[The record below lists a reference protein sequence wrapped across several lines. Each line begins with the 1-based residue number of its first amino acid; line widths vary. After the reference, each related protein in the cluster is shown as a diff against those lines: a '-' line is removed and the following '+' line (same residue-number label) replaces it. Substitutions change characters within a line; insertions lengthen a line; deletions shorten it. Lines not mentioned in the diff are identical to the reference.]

1 MGKEVEVPKYQHSL
15 SPSAWNRFETC
26 PLQYWLSRQRFPR
39 KTGMAAALGTAVH
52 ASIEDLVAIDMSG
65 YENAQS
71 GWLPAIMATV
81 LKERWEEEKE
91 NFFATPRH
99 PDWKE
104 DKYSNAKLQQ
114 CGGVELLLRHAG
126 APGLSPNSVTAA
138 LWKRVQALVIA
149 CEGELRTKDGRIMG
163 RLDLL
168 LADVDENNNII
179 GWRVADLKT
188 GRVPEDELYDTV
200 RRQLLLYRDILLAN
214 NPDAPPTVAVGWYT
228 NGSKAIEAH
237 GDSVLEEAY
246 SAWEETQI
254 DETPLKAT
262 PGEDSCGGFCDWKAW
277 CPHWW
282 NWRKESGTLHQGDFI
297 DAVALIHS
305 YEESGAAVIELC
317 EPADVEGRPMPT
329 GYQTAAVFTGN
340 SKTAMNKL
348 LENNHQGAVFLG
360 SVMAKGSTWRIGG
373 WCDVLPWTPVPATG
387 RTDI

>member
-1 MGKEVEVPKYQHSL
+1 MSGDDEKPAYQHSL

-26 PLQYWLSRQRFPR
+26 PRQYWLSRQRLPR

-52 ASIEDLVAIDMSG
+52 ASIEDLVAIDMNG
-65 YENAQS
+65 YESTQS
-71 GWLPAIMATV
+71 GWLPKIMATV
-81 LKERWEEEKE
+81 LKERWEEEKG
-91 NFFATPRH
+91 NFLATPRH

-104 DKYSNAKLQQ
+104 DKYSNAQTQQ
-114 CGGVELLLRHAG
+114 RGGVELLLRHAG

-168 LADVDENNNII
+168 LADVDEENNII

-188 GRVPEDELYDTV
+188 GRVPEGELYDTV

-237 GDSVLEEAY
+237 GDPVIDQAY
-246 SAWEETQI
+246 LAWEATQI
-254 DETPLKAT
+254 DETPLEPT
-262 PGEDSCGGFCDWKAW
+262 PGDDSCGGFCDWKAW

-282 NWRKESGTLHQGDFI
+282 NWRNESGKLHRGDFV
-297 DAVALIHS
+297 DAVVLIHS

-317 EPADVEGRPMPT
+317 VPADSHGRPMPT
-329 GYQTAAVFTGN
+329 GHQTAAVFAGN
-340 SKTAMNKL
+340 SKKAMDKL
-348 LENNHQGAVFLG
+348 TEDGYQGALFIG
-360 SVMAKGSTWRIGG
+360 GAMAKGNTWRIGG
-373 WCDVLPWTPVPATG
+373 WCDVLPWTPIPDTG
-387 RTDI
+387 RTDQ